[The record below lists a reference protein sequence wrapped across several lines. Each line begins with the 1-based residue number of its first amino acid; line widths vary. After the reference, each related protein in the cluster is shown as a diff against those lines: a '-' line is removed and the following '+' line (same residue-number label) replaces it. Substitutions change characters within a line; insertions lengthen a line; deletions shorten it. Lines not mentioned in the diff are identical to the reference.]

1 MRHGLRPRPR
11 CALRLHVVPFVDP
24 LPLVSLDGPTP
35 TLAPD
40 ASLES
45 LADACRAA
53 GLTLIEGAVAGW
65 GKRDLARWLT
75 ESYSKVSVR
84 LGGPTRVGFSIIPPG
99 PMSIPP
105 PPAEPVPASA
115 PPSSLRTG
123 AVEELLDLVRVAVS
137 SALSELSRGD
147 TSAVTDAIRGQSV
160 VQATHPVHGLVWVP
174 ADRPRLRL
182 EARVVSLFVVDYLVR
197 GKPYETDLSVCG
209 ACDSVSFDGA
219 GRSCAVCNDRE
230 HPSHVRATGGARDGE
245 AHRNVG

>member
-1 MRHGLRPRPR
+1 MHAPWR
-11 CALRLHVVPFVDP
+11 CALRLHGLSLVDP
-24 LPLVSLDGPTP
+24 LPLVSLDGSTP
-35 TLAPD
+35 TLAPETTLD
-40 ASLES
+40 AF
-45 LADACRAA
+45 ADACRGA

-75 ESYSKVSVR
+75 ESYAHVSVR

-99 PMSIPP
+99 LSIPP
-105 PPAEPVPASA
+105 PPPVDMGPSSQ

-137 SALSELSRGD
+137 SALGELARGE
-147 TSAVTDAIRGQSV
+147 TTAVTDAIRGQSI

-182 EARVVSLFVVDYLVR
+182 EARVVSLFVADFLAR
-197 GKPYETDLSVCG
+197 GKAYETDLSVCG

-230 HPSHVRATGGARDGE
+230 HPSHVRATGGAR
-245 AHRNVG
+245 NVEPFERVG